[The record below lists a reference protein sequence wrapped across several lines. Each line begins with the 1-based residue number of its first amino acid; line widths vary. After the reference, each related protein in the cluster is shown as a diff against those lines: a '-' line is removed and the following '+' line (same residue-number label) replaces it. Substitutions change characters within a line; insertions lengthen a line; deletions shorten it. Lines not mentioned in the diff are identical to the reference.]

1 MKIVVPITINPAT
14 QVTSSLTEAHP
25 TWASGTTYSIGNRVV
40 RNDRVYESL
49 INSNTNYPPET
60 NPTRWLNV
68 GPSNKTAA
76 FDTSNSTQSERT
88 TSIEITITPLVTVTS
103 LALINITNANT
114 LDVEV
119 KDSSNN
125 VVYTKT
131 INLDGSIIGDWYDYF
146 LGSFDQLTDVTLTDL
161 PPYANSSIKI
171 TLTGTG
177 TVKVGSIII
186 GTAYEIGSTQYGV
199 SFGIRDYSLKQE
211 DDFGNT
217 IFVVRNFARRVEPT
231 VFIENTQLRKIDKL
245 LTDIRAK
252 PTVFIPTDI
261 DTYQPLI
268 TFGYLKD
275 WNIEIPYPNHSLLRL
290 EIQGLT

>member
-1 MKIVVPITINPAT
+1 MKIIVPITIDPTT
-14 QVTSSLTEAHP
+14 QVTSNLSDLFAA
-25 TWASGTTYSIGNRVV
+25 WSSATTYATGNRVTYNA
-40 RNDRVYESL
+40 RTYESL
-49 INSNTNYPPET
+49 INSNLNIVPGSD
-60 NPTRWLNV
+60 PTKWLDI

-76 FDTSNSTQSERT
+76 FDVSNSTLSERN
-88 TSIEITITPLVTVTS
+88 SPIEITITPSMLVNS
-103 LALINITNANT
+103 IALINITNGGTAT
-114 LDVEV
+114 VEV
-119 KDSSNN
+119 RDSLSA

-131 INLDGSIIGDWYDYF
+131 IVLDGSLVGDWYDYF
-146 LGSFDQLTDVTLTDL
+146 FAPFDALQDAIFTDL
-161 PPYANSSIKI
+161 PPYVNCTIKVTI
-171 TLTGTG
+171 
-177 TVKVGSIII
+177 VGSNPVKI
-186 GTAYEIGSTQYGV
+186 GTIIVGNVNEIGSTQYGV

-231 VFIENTQLRKIDKL
+231 VFIENGQLRKIDKL

-252 PTVFIPTDI
+252 PTVFIPTEI
-261 DTYQPLI
+261 DGYEPLI